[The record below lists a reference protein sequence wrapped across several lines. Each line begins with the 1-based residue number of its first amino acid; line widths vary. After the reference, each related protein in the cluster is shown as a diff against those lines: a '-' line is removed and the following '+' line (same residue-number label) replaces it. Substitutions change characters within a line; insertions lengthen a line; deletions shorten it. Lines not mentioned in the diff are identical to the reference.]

1 MVISADY
8 KDLKTAVNV
17 SFDMMDTVSANVDGT
32 ISLTKSVPTVNAPTS
47 KSEVKDL
54 GEIFAALLTTAE

>member
-1 MVISADY
+1 
-8 KDLKTAVNV
+8 
-17 SFDMMDTVSANVDGT
+17 MMDTVSASVDGS